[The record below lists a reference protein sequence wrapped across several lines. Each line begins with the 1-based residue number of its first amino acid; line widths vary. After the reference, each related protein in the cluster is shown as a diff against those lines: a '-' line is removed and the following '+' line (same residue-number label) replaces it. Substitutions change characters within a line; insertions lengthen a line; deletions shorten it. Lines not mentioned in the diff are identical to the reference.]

1 MALDARDL
9 IPSDWDYTNYVKKC
23 NIDTLLREK
32 VEEISENKRVKPV
45 NASVDRENT
54 APCPPEY
61 DDLARLHHL
70 VKSRKV
76 ITILEFGIGKSSIV
90 MGQALSENKSAID
103 VMGDKKL
110 KLIAHELLISVRSNA
125 TIDWHHSQMARARIR
140 VAIKKI
146 LKRHGYPPDL
156 ESEAI
161 QTVLQQ
167 AELFSQ
173 KWAA

>member
-1 MALDARDL
+1 MTKR
-9 IPSDWDYTNYVKKC
+9 
-23 NIDTLLREK
+23 
-32 VEEISENKRVKPV
+32 VEEMKKKPRGLSEDEI
-45 NASVDRENT
+45 AFYE
-54 APCPPEY
+54 
-61 DDLARLHHL
+61 
-70 VKSRKV
+70 
-76 ITILEFGIGKSSIV
+76 
-90 MGQALSENKSAID
+90 ALSENKSAID

-156 ESEAI
+156 ELEAI